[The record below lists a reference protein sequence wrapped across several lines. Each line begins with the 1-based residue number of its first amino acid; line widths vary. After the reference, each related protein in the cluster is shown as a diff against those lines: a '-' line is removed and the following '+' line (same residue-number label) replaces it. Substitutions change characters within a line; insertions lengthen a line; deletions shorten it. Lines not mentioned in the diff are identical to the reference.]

1 VDKIK
6 LSIIGNVPKNG
17 VIVLKGYMV
26 PSHMGNLQRHAILLQ
41 ILGET
46 FNGTWDNAQASRV
59 VLFAIF
65 KDNLRSETDAQY
77 GLPSVY
83 PFRYPSV
90 QMRLS
95 QIGHSLACG
104 TNTGEDYATGL
115 LQYLGIIT
123 DTARLS

>member
-1 VDKIK
+1 MDKIE
-6 LSIIGNVPKNG
+6 LGFIGNIPKNG

-26 PSHMGNLQRHAILLQ
+26 PSHVGNLQRHAVFLQ
-41 ILGET
+41 ILWEAL
-46 FNGTWDNAQASRV
+46 NGTWDNAQALRV

-77 GLPSVY
+77 GLSFVY

-90 QMRLS
+90 QMCLS
-95 QIGHSLACG
+95 QIGHRLTCG

-115 LQYLGIIT
+115 LQYFGIIT
-123 DTARLS
+123 DPARLS